1 MKRFALLITIC
12 LFAIIS
18 NAQPK
23 LLVTVQQEK
32 DSVAVF
38 NLENNQRLSQLSIGY
53 KPHEIC
59 YDPVSKK
66 CFVTDF
72 GLEDYDHKA
81 GRTGNCFHVI
91 DPFSGRVIKKVYTVT
106 DTTAANGPH
115 GIKVRPGKS
124 RELFVNVEIGG
135 DTMMVYDASKL
146 SLKRKF
152 GLPKGAHNFY
162 FSAKGDTLWLMAG
175 QNGVYQL
182 DPANG
187 AILRHA
193 PFQSPIRGLSVGK
206 NWIVASGFNEIFLL
220 SKTDL
225 SVLKHIEN
233 LGVGQIF
240 YSNISPDQ
248 NYIISPAAL
257 DNTVLVI
264 DAATGQVLHRLNT
277 GKTPINVQVSGK
289 FAYVSQDKDY
299 AIGVI
304 DLDTFQVTKGPS
316 VYGTNGLIVVE

>member
-1 MKRFALLITIC
+1 MKRFVPLITLC
-12 LFAIIS
+12 LLATIS
-18 NAQPK
+18 EAQPQ

-32 DSVAVF
+32 DSVAIF
-38 NLENNQRLSQLSIGY
+38 NLENNRRLAQLSIGY

-91 DPFSGRVIKKVYTVT
+91 DPFLGRVVKKVYTVA
-106 DTTAANGPH
+106 DTAAANGPH

-135 DTMMVYDASKL
+135 DTMMVYDVSKL

-152 GLPKGAHNFY
+152 GLPKGAHNFS

-175 QNGVYQL
+175 QNGVFQI
-182 DPANG
+182 DPLNG
-187 AILRHA
+187 VILRHTA
-193 PFQSPIRGLSVGK
+193 FASPIRGLSVGK
-206 NWIVASGFNEIFLL
+206 NWIVASGFNEVFLL
-220 SKTDL
+220 SKNDL
-225 SVLKHIEN
+225 SVLKHFEN

-240 YSNISPDQ
+240 YSNITPDQ
-248 NYIISPAAL
+248 RYILSPAAL
-257 DNTVLVI
+257 DNIVLVI
-264 DAATGQVLHRLNT
+264 GAADGKVLQRLNT

-289 FAYVSQDKDY
+289 YAYVSQDKDY

-304 DLDTFQVTKGPS
+304 DLKTFRVIKGPA
-316 VYGTNGLIVVE
+316 VFGTNGLIVVE

>member
-1 MKRFALLITIC
+1 MKRFALFIAIC
-12 LFAIIS
+12 LLTTLLK
-18 NAQPK
+18 AQPK

-32 DSVAVF
+32 DSVAIF
-38 NLENNQRLSQLSIGY
+38 NLENNQRLAQLSVGY

-59 YDPVSKK
+59 YDPVTKK

-91 DPFSGRVIKKVYTVT
+91 DPFSGRIIKKVYTVT
-106 DTTAANGPH
+106 DTAAANGPH
-115 GIKVRPGKS
+115 GIKVRPGKWG
-124 RELFVNVEIGG
+124 ELFVNVEIGG
-135 DTMMVYDASKL
+135 DSMMVYDASKL

-152 GLPKGAHNFY
+152 DLPKGVHNFS
-162 FSAKGDTLWLMAG
+162 FSARGDTLWLMAG
-175 QNGVYQL
+175 QNGVFQI
-182 DPANG
+182 DPHNG
-187 AILRHA
+187 VILKHA
-193 PFQSPIRGLSVGK
+193 SFSSPIRGLSVGK
-206 NWIVASGFNEIFLL
+206 NWIVASGFNEIFLI

-225 SVLKHIEN
+225 SMLKHFEN

-240 YSNISPDQ
+240 YSNISADQ
-248 NYIISPAAL
+248 KYIIAPAAL

-264 DAATGQVLHRLNT
+264 EAATGKVIQRLNT

-289 FAYVSQDKDY
+289 YAYISQDKDK

-304 DLDTFQVTKGPS
+304 DLKTFQVTKGPT
-316 VYGTNGLIVVE
+316 VYGTNGIIVIE

>member
-1 MKRFALLITIC
+1 MKIFVPLITLC
-12 LFAIIS
+12 LLAPLLK
-18 NAQPK
+18 AQPK

-91 DPFSGRVIKKVYTVT
+91 DPFSGTVIKKIYTEA
-106 DTTAANGPH
+106 DTITANGPH

-135 DTMMVYDASKL
+135 DTMMVYNASKL
-146 SLKRKF
+146 GLKRKF
-152 GLPKGAHNFY
+152 GLPKGAHNFW

-175 QNGVYQL
+175 QNGVFQL
-182 DPANG
+182 DPQNG
-187 AILRHA
+187 AVLKHA
-193 PFQSPIRGLSVGK
+193 AFASPIRGLSIGK
-206 NWIVASGFNEIFLL
+206 NWLLASGFNEVFLL

-225 SVLKHIEN
+225 SVLKHFEN
-233 LGVGQIF
+233 LGVGQLF
-240 YSNISPDQ
+240 YSNITPDQ
-248 NYIISPAAL
+248 KYILAPAAL
-257 DNTVLVI
+257 NDTVLVI
-264 DAATGQVLHRLNT
+264 DAETGQVLQRLNT

-289 FAYVSQDKDY
+289 FAYISQDKDY

-304 DLDTFQVTKGPS
+304 DLETFQVTKGPS